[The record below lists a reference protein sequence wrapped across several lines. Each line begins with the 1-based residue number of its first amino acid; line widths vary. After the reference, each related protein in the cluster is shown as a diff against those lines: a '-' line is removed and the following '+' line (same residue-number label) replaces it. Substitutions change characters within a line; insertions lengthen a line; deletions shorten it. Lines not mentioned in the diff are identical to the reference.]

1 MERKILRVKQLLEN
15 KYRNCK
21 KINIKALEDKIQKTH
36 KIQQKGRQEIR
47 VERKIKRSK
56 DSWIMEEWKGFIC
69 VGRVEE
75 KRAKSPSCR
84 VESQQIMPKMNTEQ
98 SKTTKD

>member
-36 KIQQKGRQEIR
+36 KIKQKG
-47 VERKIKRSK
+47 
-56 DSWIMEEWKGFIC
+56 
-69 VGRVEE
+69 
-75 KRAKSPSCR
+75 
-84 VESQQIMPKMNTEQ
+84 
-98 SKTTKD
+98 

>member
-36 KIQQKGRQEIR
+36 KIKQKGRQEIG
-47 VERKIKRSK
+47 VERKLDEQIKRQL
-56 DSWIMEEWKGFIC
+56 DNGGME
-69 VGRVEE
+69 RVHMYWESGGE
-75 KRAKSPSCR
+75 
-84 VESQQIMPKMNTEQ
+84 ESQIVLLQ
-98 SKTTKD
+98 SGKPVDNA

>member
-47 VERKIKRSK
+47 VERKLNKQIKRQL
-56 DSWIMEEWKGFIC
+56 DNGGIE
-69 VGRVEE
+69 RVHMCWESGGE
-75 KRAKSPSCR
+75 
-84 VESQQIMPKMNTEQ
+84 ESQIAVLQ
-98 SKTTKD
+98 SGKPVDNA